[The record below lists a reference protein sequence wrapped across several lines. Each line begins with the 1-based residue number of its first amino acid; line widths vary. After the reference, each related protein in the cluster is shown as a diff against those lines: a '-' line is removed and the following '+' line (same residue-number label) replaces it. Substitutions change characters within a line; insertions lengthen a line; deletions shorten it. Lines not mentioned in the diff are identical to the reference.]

1 MVLPWRWRQ
10 PGPLINPF
18 VFAMLA
24 MSLAQARSNNLMENL
39 VLPWRWRKPGPLT
52 NPLVFAMLTMSLAPA
67 RTNNLILLFMLID
80 RFAGVDRGNPD
91 NLIAKPDL
99 RTLRDT

>member
-1 MVLPWRWRQ
+1 MGSRRDHQRLLQVKAAGAVSLWCYVVLPWRWRQ
-10 PGPLINPF
+10 PGPL
-18 VFAMLA
+18 
-24 MSLAQARSNNLMENL
+24 
-39 VLPWRWRKPGPLT
+39 T
-52 NPLVFAMLTMSLAPA
+52 NPIVVAMLTMSLAPA

-91 NLIAKPDL
+91 NLIAKPNL